1 MMSVIV
7 RVLIITV
14 LLENKLHVT
23 GRLLSATY
31 ANEECLSENH
41 GSYQSA
47 GCIKSASIL
56 CVFK

>member
-23 GRLLSATY
+23 GSYIQLALLG
-31 ANEECLSENH
+31 NEECLSENH
-41 GSYQSA
+41 GIPECWMHKISY
-47 GCIKSASIL
+47 I
-56 CVFK
+56 